1 MKRDYTRFPDD
12 ENGDVLWRMLED
24 GDNLSKPREI
34 DFSVIFPTEE
44 AALQFAVHLLRNDQK
59 VSFSE
64 YEEHDEL
71 PWQVHAHPVMEPT
84 HENISGFESQLG
96 EDAAEFGGSNDG
108 WGSMAQD

>member
-1 MKRDYTRFPDD
+1 MKRDYAKFPDD
-12 ENGDVLWRMLED
+12 ENGEVLWRMHEN

-44 AALQFAVHLLRNDQK
+44 AAPQFAVHLLRNDQK

-71 PWQVHAHPVMEPT
+71 PWQVQVHPFMEPT
-84 HENISGFESQLG
+84 HENITGFEDHLG
-96 EDAAEFGGSNDG
+96 EDAAEFGGRNDG
-108 WGSMAQD
+108 WGSMTQD